1 MPNHVLNAYSPYS
14 KQQEILDYL
23 LKPEPDRVKQVD
35 LCCGR
40 GFGKT
45 YLAVIL
51 AVKSL
56 CLNSNQTGLF
66 LEPSWAAINSIFWD
80 TWHELVPDSLYKVNK
95 SEHKIIWFNGSVMYY
110 GPRNVSGNIQSM
122 RNKYKGLNLTWVI
135 DDEAAIGCD
144 AQQYT
149 NTLAA
154 VRKHSDVRFYFTIST
169 PMVGPYRDLI
179 TSEPHVV
186 FRGTSRDNV
195 YRPKGF
201 VKNLVV
207 NMSRDQVRR
216 EIDGEF
222 ISLEGRIW
230 KTADMT
236 KPWPVGTIDDEHKEF
251 QKGQPFWLLC
261 DLGGATG
268 AYVIMQQRKAMFRDS
283 LIFDGPVWVAVADLC
298 PQNDASAAR
307 AFAIIKEHFGTPIGV
322 TAGADVNTR
331 AITDGTTVSYFA
343 QQCFGSIP
351 IYPCNESMYSK
362 QVQYDNL
369 SYLMCSYAGNERRF
383 TVARK
388 FAELDPDSKRGVKQ
402 MLEVDEWPDET
413 KRRASDFLPKNRECK
428 VQHTRDA
435 LLMGMS
441 QLSPPSW
448 SYGKVPA

>member
-1 MPNHVLNAYSPYS
+1 MPSYVLNAFAPYDRQS
-14 KQQEILDYL
+14 EILDDL
-23 LKPEPDRVKQVD
+23 LEPSPNVKQID

-45 YLAVIL
+45 FLAIIL
-51 AVKSL
+51 AVKALSI
-56 CLNSNQTGLF
+56 NGKQTGLF
-66 LEPSWAAINSIFWD
+66 LEPDWASINSIFWD
-80 TWHELVPDSLYKVNK
+80 TWYDIVPTELFKVNK
-95 SEHKIIWFNGSVMYY
+95 SEQKIIWFNGSVMYY
-110 GPRNVSGNIQSM
+110 GPRNVSGSLQAM
-122 RNKYKGLNLTWVI
+122 RNKYKGRNLTWVI

-154 VRKHSDVRFYFTIST
+154 IRKPSPIQFYFTIST

-179 TSEPHVV
+179 TSEPHVMY
-186 FRGTSRDNV
+186 RGSSWDNP
-195 YRPKGF
+195 YLPDGF
-201 VKNLVV
+201 VKNLTV

-230 KTADMT
+230 KTADMEQS
-236 KPWPVGTIDDEHKEF
+236 WPNGTIDDIHTEF
-251 QKGQPFWLLC
+251 VKGQPFWLAC

-268 AYVIMQQRKAMFRDS
+268 AYVVIQQRKATYRDGEQFS
-283 LIFDGPVWVAVADLC
+283 GPVWVACADLC

-307 AFAIIKEHFGTPIGV
+307 AFSIIKENFGTPVGI

-331 AITDGTTVSYFA
+331 ATTDGTTVSYFA
-343 QQCFGSIP
+343 QQCFGNVP
-351 IYPCNESMYSK
+351 IYPCNESVYSK
-362 QVQYDNL
+362 QVQYDRL
-369 SYLMCSYAGNERRF
+369 SYLVCSASGERRF
-383 TVARK
+383 TVARD
-388 FAELDPDSKRGVKQ
+388 FVELDPDSKRGVRQ
-402 MLEVDEWPDET
+402 MLEVDEWPDES

-435 LLMGMS
+435 LLMGFS

-448 SYGKVPA
+448 SYGNGPA